1 MSKNNIKNFVTGSTI
16 ESTEEFWDRMA
27 AEAKPDSLR
36 LWDEIEGYSKF
47 RSCYEME
54 MPEPFFV
61 LLIRNEELR
70 NKKSIR
76 CIKEMAKKYAKECL
90 DAEKAAKEK
99 TSARIGEALIER
111 GITPVFERSM
121 AMNKEEIKYFMNFV
135 REAEW
140 FQYIEQTAEEIEQ
153 MLMKNCS
160 TENADSI
167 IKRTIEEVKL

>member
-1 MSKNNIKNFVTGSTI
+1 MNENSSTI
-16 ESTEEFWDRMA
+16 ERESAKEFWDRMA
-27 AEAKPDSLR
+27 DETKPDFLR

-47 RSCYEME
+47 RYCYEME
-54 MPEPFFV
+54 MPEPFFA

-76 CIKEMAKKYAKECL
+76 CIKKMAEKYAKECL
-90 DAEKAAKEK
+90 EAEKAAMEK
-99 TSARIGEALIER
+99 TSARIGKALIER
-111 GITPVFERSM
+111 GINPLFERSM
-121 AMNKEEIKYFMNFV
+121 AMNEEEIKYFMNFI

-160 TENADSI
+160 MENADSI
-167 IKRTIEEVKL
+167 IKRTIEMVELYEAE